1 MKTVLSGPC
10 MTAHVVSKEYYDD
23 ATITEHH
30 LDKALDKVALL
41 DMDAKIASYNS
52 NSTHG
57 GISSRVSQQVAPKS
71 NHHLKE

>member
-10 MTAHVVSKEYYDD
+10 MTAHVVSKEYYD
-23 ATITEHH
+23 ITEHH

-41 DMDAKIASYNS
+41 DKDAKIASYNS
-52 NSTHG
+52 NSTHR

>member
-30 LDKALDKVALL
+30 LDKALVRDSSTLRQ
-41 DMDAKIASYNS
+41 DAKIAS
-52 NSTHG
+52 
-57 GISSRVSQQVAPKS
+57 
-71 NHHLKE
+71 